1 MVSAGARM
9 NLSKTAPVIKM
20 VGVQKDNMENMQDG
34 SCVAIKND
42 IRIPTF
48 LQLMKLH
55 CHLDTP

>member
-20 VGVQKDNMENMQDG
+20 VGVQKDNMESMQDG
-34 SCVAIKND
+34 SCVAIKKD
-42 IRIPTF
+42 IRIPTL

-55 CHLDTP
+55 SHLDTL